1 MSRVLRLGKNCPLF
15 IKMLLFKAYLMPVM
29 TFGSDVVV
37 YTNKTINCLNKLM
50 IPYCRWSLGL
60 AFRCTKKY

>member
-1 MSRVLRLGKNCPLF
+1 
-15 IKMLLFKAYLMPVM
+15 MLLFKAYVMPVM

-50 IPYCRWSLGL
+50 IRYCRWSLGL
-60 AFRCTKKY
+60 GVQKILIVCILCESSVFAL